1 MVFILL
7 LLLSLLIHSVARPFV
22 SLSVFSIV
30 GCAQW
35 CRPSKEDEFT
45 TGKLTNNSLERHKNH
60 HTTFHSELYMRLCFC
75 VLVLKKKSRHWWSLI
90 LCLIICLEMKDR
102 TILQL
107 LNITHLEEEEESILI
122 ILCPKGYI
130 YNIASASM
138 AHGTS
143 WKRGQKDCEKLQYQE
158 VCCKTA
164 FPRNGCLNKTRTV
177 KTSIEKFVWSGENFI
192 ESCPRRRTWPTNDYW
207 EKDN

>member
-35 CRPSKEDEFT
+35 CRPSKGDEFT

-60 HTTFHSELYMRLCFC
+60 HTAFHSELYMRLCFC
-75 VLVLKKKSRHWWSLI
+75 VLVLKKKSLHWWSLI

-107 LNITHLEEEEESILI
+107 LSITHLEEEEENILI
-122 ILCPKGYI
+122 ILWIRLQHSFWI
-130 YNIASASM
+130 Y
-138 AHGTS
+138 GS
-143 WKRGQKDCEKLQYQE
+143 WNNMEEGAERLRE
-158 VCCKTA
+158 VA
-164 FPRNGCLNKTRTV
+164 IPGSLLWNSL
-177 KTSIEKFVWSGENFI
+177 S
-192 ESCPRRRTWPTNDYW
+192 
-207 EKDN
+207 